1 MPDTEKQTSENRRQQ
16 AQNAPPVLVEVK
28 NLSIS
33 FRTGA
38 GLLNIVPDLSF
49 SISQGERLAVVG
61 ESGSGKTVTGLAMLG
76 LLPPRHAVLTGEI
89 LLEGRN
95 LVGLPERELRKLR
108 GRQIGMVF
116 QEPMSALDPVFTVGQ
131 QITEGIRQHFN
142 ISRQA
147 ARERAVEMLDKVGI
161 PAARKRLDEYPH
173 QLSGGMRQRAMLA
186 VALACEPRLLIA
198 DEPTT
203 ALDVTIQAQ
212 ILDLMGKLGE
222 ETNTAIL
229 FISHDLGAVS
239 EVCSRMLTM
248 YAGQVVEDAMIDSV
262 LHRPRHPYTSGL
274 LRSLPRFGR
283 KGEPLPSIG
292 GRVPPPD
299 AMPTGCR
306 FADRCAYAID
316 PCHLPQ
322 AMLPL
327 PNGSA
332 VRCHRHDELN
342 LPGSVS

>member
-1 MPDTEKQTSENRRQQ
+1 MPDTDNQTSETRRPQ
-16 AQNAPPVLVEVK
+16 AHGTSSVLVEVR

-33 FRTGA
+33 FRTGT

-61 ESGSGKTVTGLAMLG
+61 ESGSGKTVTGLALLG
-76 LLPPRHAVLTGEI
+76 LLPRRHAVLEGEI
-89 LLEGRN
+89 LFEGRN
-95 LVGLPERELRKLR
+95 LLALPESQMRALR
-108 GRQIGMVF
+108 GRHIGMVF

-131 QITEGIRQHFN
+131 QIVEGIRQHFR
-142 ISRQA
+142 IGAKA

-161 PAARKRLDEYPH
+161 PAPRKRLDEYPH

-186 VALACEPRLLIA
+186 IALACEPRLLIA

-212 ILDLMGKLGE
+212 ILELMGKLSE
-222 ETNTAIL
+222 ETDTAIL

-248 YAGQVVEDAMIDSV
+248 YAGQMVEDASLDSV
-262 LHRPRHPYTSGL
+262 LRRPRHPYTSGL
-274 LRSLPRFGR
+274 LRSLPRFSR

-292 GRVPPPD
+292 GRVPPPG
-299 AMPTGCR
+299 AMPEGCR
-306 FADRCAYAID
+306 FAERCPHAVDA
-316 PCHLPQ
+316 CRLPQ
-322 AMLPL
+322 ALAVLPD
-327 PNGSA
+327 GHQ
-332 VRCHRHDELN
+332 VRCHRHAELH
-342 LPGSVS
+342 LPGSVT